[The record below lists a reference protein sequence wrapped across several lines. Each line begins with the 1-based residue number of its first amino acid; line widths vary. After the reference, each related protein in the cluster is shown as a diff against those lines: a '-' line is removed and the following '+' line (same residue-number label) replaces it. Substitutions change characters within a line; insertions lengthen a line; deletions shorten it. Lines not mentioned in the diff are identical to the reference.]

1 MTYETMGRGM
11 RYYYKRGILA
21 KVKCKGQS
29 HTYKFGQF
37 PINSEEDHA
46 YMMKPVT
53 RPMPTRQ
60 HQSGTSILIQQNQG
74 EGEKR
79 QLGSST
85 VVIQKNQKDIEK
97 RQLGAATL
105 YIQENETVEVFE
117 YNNDSDHPVEI
128 VNHVIKEEP
137 LEDI

>member
-1 MTYETMGRGM
+1 MVACLWGIHKNKPDMTYETMGRGM

-37 PINSEEDHA
+37 PINSEE
-46 YMMKPVT
+46 
-53 RPMPTRQ
+53 
-60 HQSGTSILIQQNQG
+60 
-74 EGEKR
+74 
-79 QLGSST
+79 
-85 VVIQKNQKDIEK
+85 
-97 RQLGAATL
+97 
-105 YIQENETVEVFE
+105 NETVEVFE